1 MNRMSRTEPL
11 KVIRNKFK
19 EYKRQGGQDG
29 IDEKI
34 QEVEREL
41 KEHLKNT
48 EKTMKNK
55 LKIKND
61 KKIKKI

>member
-1 MNRMSRTEPL
+1 MEAEENDWESEMKYMSKTEQL
-11 KVIRNKFK
+11 KAILGKFK

-41 KEHLKNT
+41 KEHLKRY
-48 EKTMKNK
+48 
-55 LKIKND
+55 
-61 KKIKKI
+61 